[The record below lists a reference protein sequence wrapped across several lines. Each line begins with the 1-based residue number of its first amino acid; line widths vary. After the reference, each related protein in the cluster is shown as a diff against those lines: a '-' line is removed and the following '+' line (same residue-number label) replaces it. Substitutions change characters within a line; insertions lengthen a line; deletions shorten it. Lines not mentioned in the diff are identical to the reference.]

1 VLFSSTVA
9 SVFATSTWFTSNT
22 KLDLDHHKPPF
33 YLARKMAS
41 SSSGSAVSSIPDKSA
56 LGDRDKENQPSANI
70 DAANAPVEKEPE
82 DSSKLKTFLGL
93 LRK

>member
-1 VLFSSTVA
+1 
-9 SVFATSTWFTSNT
+9 
-22 KLDLDHHKPPF
+22 
-33 YLARKMAS
+33 MAS

-56 LGDRDKENQPSANI
+56 LGDRDKEDQAANI